1 MLVLDASCLP
11 RILLRPQVV
20 IRDCRARRASATVL
34 SDHCGVVTR
43 EASSCEEMGLP
54 HVPGGQVT
62 RAAVQDLFWKDP
74 DCDRSPNFTFVLTEP
89 MLSSF
94 LFAGEQNQNHGATGP
109 GRTMNRQPRLSRPLS
124 SPELQGRWQKPRCS
138 SHTHKPIRNFTRT
151 ESFCGLKTKDKLLYF
166 FS

>member
-1 MLVLDASCLP
+1 MLAVRVRQCFLTAVVSSP
-11 RILLRPQVV
+11 ERLRAVK
-20 IRDCRARRASATVL
+20 RWGSLMSR
-34 SDHCGVVTR
+34 
-43 EASSCEEMGLP
+43 
-54 HVPGGQVT
+54 GGQVT

-109 GRTMNRQPRLSRPLS
+109 GRTMSRQPRLSRPLS

-166 FS
+166 F